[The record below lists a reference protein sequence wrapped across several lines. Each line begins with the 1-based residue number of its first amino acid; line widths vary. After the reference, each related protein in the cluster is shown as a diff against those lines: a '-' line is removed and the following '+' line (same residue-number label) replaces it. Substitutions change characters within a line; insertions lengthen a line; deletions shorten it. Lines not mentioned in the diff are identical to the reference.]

1 MKELYNKNN
10 INIILLSD
18 NYYMIISPYAEL
30 KGYYK
35 RINSHAYVVRLDY
48 WKDGK
53 TKRIKSEK
61 NKLFNHT
68 RDWFAYILQDK
79 LKI

>member
-10 INIILLSD
+10 ITIKLLND
-18 NYYMIISPYAEL
+18 DYYMIQAPYATL

-35 RINSHAYVVRLDY
+35 RINKFSYIVRLDY

-53 TKRIKSEK
+53 TNRIKSEK

-68 RDWFAYILQDK
+68 RNWFAYILQDK

>member
-1 MKELYNKNN
+1 MKELYNNNN
-10 INIILLSD
+10 IIITLLSD
-18 NYYMIISPYAEL
+18 NYYMVQAPYAIL

-35 RINSHAYVVRLDY
+35 RINAHAYKIRLDY

-53 TKRIKSEK
+53 TNRLKSEK

-79 LKI
+79 IGI

>member
-10 INIILLSD
+10 IIITLLND
-18 NYYMIISPYAEL
+18 NYYMLQAPYATL

-35 RINSHAYVVRLDY
+35 RINNHAYIVRLDY

-53 TKRIKSEK
+53 TNRIKSEK

-68 RDWFAYILQDK
+68 RNWFAYILQDT